1 MSPCTEETN
10 KKTIGIIGCGAS
22 GLAALKNFA
31 ADDSVFK
38 CVAFEQTGSI
48 GGTWVYTDDVD
59 RDQYGLP
66 VHSSMYKSLRS
77 NLPKE
82 IMELSGFPHT
92 GVGDACYFPAA
103 YIQKYLNDFTDHF
116 NLRSHIKF
124 HHHVEKV
131 RPINNNQ
138 WELNVLNLQQQSK
151 ETFIFDALLI
161 CVGNYSNPAI
171 PDVKGSDIFNGKI
184 MHSHSYRD
192 ADSFKG
198 KSVLVIGCGASG
210 LDISF
215 GASKVADKVF
225 LSHHN
230 PRLLNLKI
238 PSNYFHKTDFKEIVK
253 DGVIFQDGSYEKID
267 IIVYCTGYTY
277 KYPFLS
283 NECGIAVENNVIKY
297 LFKHMINIEYP
308 TMGFIGVPRNTTG
321 FYLFDLQSRIFKK
334 IIEGGVKLPNK
345 EEMLQDTL
353 KEIEDRLASGQ
364 RLKDLHALGKTKW
377 AMEYYT
383 SVSKFAGIEHP
394 PPVLLQIYF
403 DGIGRLSEDFLNFR
417 GDKYEIIDREHYKV
431 QYFDQNESIIKK
443 QILYSF

>member
-1 MSPCTEETN
+1 MSSCTKEAN
-10 KKTIGIIGCGAS
+10 KKIIGIIGCGAS

-31 ADDSVFK
+31 AEDSLFK
-38 CVAFEQTGSI
+38 CVAFEQTASI
-48 GGTWVYTDDVD
+48 GGTWVYTDDID

-92 GVGDACYFPAA
+92 GVGDACYFPAS

-116 NLRSHIKF
+116 NLRPYIKF
-124 HHHVEKV
+124 NHHVEKV
-131 RPINNNQ
+131 RPINDSQ
-138 WELNVLNLQQQSK
+138 WEVNVLNLQQKSK

-161 CVGNYSNPAI
+161 CVGNPAI
-171 PDVKGSDIFNGKI
+171 PDVKGSNIFSGKI

-192 ADSFKG
+192 ADLFKG
-198 KSVLVIGCGASG
+198 NSVLVIGCGASG

-230 PRLLNLKI
+230 PRLMKLKI
-238 PSNYFHKTDFKEIVK
+238 PSNYFHKTDVKEIVE

-267 IIVYCTGYTY
+267 TIVYCTGYTY

-283 NECGIAVENNVIKY
+283 NECGINVENN
-297 LFKHMINIEYP
+297 HMINIEYP
-308 TMGFIGVPRNTTG
+308 TMAFIGVPRNTTG
-321 FYLFDLQSRIFKK
+321 FYLFDFQSRIFKK
-334 IIEGGVKLPNK
+334 ILEGSVKLPDK
-345 EEMLQDTL
+345 REMLQDTYE
-353 KEIEDRLASGQ
+353 EIEARLASGQ

-377 AMEYYT
+377 AMHYYT
-383 SVSKFAGIEHP
+383 TVSKFAGVEHP

-403 DGIGRLSEDFLNFR
+403 DGLERLSEDFLNFR
-417 GDKYEIIDREHYKV
+417 GDKYQIIDREHYKSL
-431 QYFDQNESIIKK
+431 NL
-443 QILYSF
+443 LY